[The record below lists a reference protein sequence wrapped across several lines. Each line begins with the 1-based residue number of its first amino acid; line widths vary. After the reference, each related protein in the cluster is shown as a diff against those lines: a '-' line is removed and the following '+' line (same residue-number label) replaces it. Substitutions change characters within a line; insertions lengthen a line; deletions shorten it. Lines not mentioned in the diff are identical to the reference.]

1 MILKIELTGHPKS
14 STQRSNSYSTLAP
27 SITNSLAG
35 RSLKVTLPNSSS
47 GTAVSVMANGWLCP
61 WFFYN
66 TKKNKKWLTNFY
78 HQHKYYLRFSNKIWP
93 IQRPLDEQKLLVLI
107 LPPRRSSS
115 PCSTPFSGWLF
126 TISVWVHPEN
136 FTAPRL
142 PHASHFK
149 ENTEVIKWIKNGIKY
164 VKRLFIF
171 AVRWTL
177 VVFFQLHVA
186 IGQIWCQPRFS
197 PS

>member
-66 TKKNKKWLTNFY
+66 TKKKWLTNFY
-78 HQHKYYLRFSNKIWP
+78 HQHKYYLRFSNKILP
-93 IQRPLDEQKLLVLI
+93 IQRPLDEQKLLGFFPQEGLHRHAQLHFPADCSQYQCGSIQRTSQHPVFRMLHTSKRI
-107 LPPRRSSS
+107 RR
-115 PCSTPFSGWLF
+115 L
-126 TISVWVHPEN
+126 
-136 FTAPRL
+136 
-142 PHASHFK
+142 
-149 ENTEVIKWIKNGIKY
+149 KWIKNGIKY
-164 VKRLFIF
+164 VKRLFTF
-171 AVRWTL
+171 AVQWTL